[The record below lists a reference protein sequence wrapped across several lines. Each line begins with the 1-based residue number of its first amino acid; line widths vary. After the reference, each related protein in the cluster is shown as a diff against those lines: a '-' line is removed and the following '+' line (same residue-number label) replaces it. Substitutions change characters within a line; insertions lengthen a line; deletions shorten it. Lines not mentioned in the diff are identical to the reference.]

1 MIRSRR
7 LLLGL
12 WVTVLSGGSVLAQ
25 QQLPSQP
32 VPSRPPI
39 LAAADPQL
47 DAQVLDAQNQ
57 PATQTPAMPAPNQ
70 STTQQATST
79 NPPQQPGQFEQLT
92 LQQAQTIAIQNHPQV
107 QGAMAVAAAA
117 KAQVTQAKSQYYPT
131 VFGSATG
138 VDAENNSRIAAGALN
153 NPVIY
158 ERYAN
163 GLTVDQ
169 LITDFGRTHELV
181 KSSDLHAK
189 AQQENVVTTRAD
201 VLLGVDQ
208 AYYALLRANA
218 VLNVAQETVKER
230 QNVSDQVTALQR
242 NQLRS
247 GLDVTFANVDLA
259 QAKLLLIQAQND
271 VDAAQAQLSAALGYS
286 DARTFQLQDEPIPSA
301 PSSDVTDLLQRAFM
315 NRPELIGMRLDAQA
329 AHAYATAERDL
340 WFPTLSAAGSAGLT
354 PYGATELAPRYAAAG
369 FNLNIPIF
377 NGHLFGALQTEAK
390 ENAIAQDQSVRS
402 EVDLIARD
410 VRTAWLNANSA
421 YQRLSVTQQLLD
433 EASQSVNLA
442 QSRYN
447 LGLSSIIELS
457 QAQLNQTQAQVQQA
471 SAKYDY
477 QTQTAVLNFQI
488 GALH

>member
-1 MIRSRR
+1 M
-7 LLLGL
+7 
-12 WVTVLSGGSVLAQ
+12 A
-25 QQLPSQP
+25 
-32 VPSRPPI
+32 
-39 LAAADPQL
+39 
-47 DAQVLDAQNQ
+47 NQ
-57 PATQTPAMPAPNQ
+57 PAAQGQT
-70 STTQQATST
+70 
-79 NPPQQPGQFEQLT
+79 LT
-92 LQQAQTIAIQNHPQV
+92 LQQAQQIALQNHPQV
-107 QGAMAVAAAA
+107 LGAVALAAAA
-117 KAQVTQAKSQYYPT
+117 QAQVTQAKSAYYPT

-169 LITDFGRTHELV
+169 LVTDFGRTHELV

-208 AYYALLRANA
+208 AYYSLLRAQA
-218 VLNVAQETVKER
+218 VLTVAQQTVKER
-230 QNVSDQVTALQR
+230 QIVSDQITTLER

-247 GLDVTFANVDLA
+247 GLDVTFANVNLA
-259 QAKLLLIQAQND
+259 QAKLLLITAQND
-271 VDAAQAQLSAALGYS
+271 VDAAQADLSAALGYS
-286 DARTFQLQDEPIPSA
+286 DQRTFALQDEPMPAA
-301 PSSDVTDLLQRAFM
+301 PPTDVANLLQQAFM
-315 NRPELIGMRLDAQA
+315 NRPELIGLRLDAA
-329 AHAYATAERDL
+329 SAHAYATAERDL

-354 PYGATELAPRYAAAG
+354 PYGATQLAPRYAAAG

-377 NGHLFGALQTEAK
+377 NGHLFGALRTEANQ
-390 ENAIAQDQSVRS
+390 NAIAVDQNLRN
-402 EVDLIARD
+402 EMDLIARD
-410 VRTAWLNANSA
+410 VRTAWLDANSA
-421 YQRLSVTQQLLD
+421 YQRLSVTDQLLD
-433 EASQSVNLA
+433 EANQSLNLA

-457 QAQLNQTQAQVQQA
+457 QAQLNQTQAQIEQS

-477 QTQTAVLNFQI
+477 QTQISVLNFQT